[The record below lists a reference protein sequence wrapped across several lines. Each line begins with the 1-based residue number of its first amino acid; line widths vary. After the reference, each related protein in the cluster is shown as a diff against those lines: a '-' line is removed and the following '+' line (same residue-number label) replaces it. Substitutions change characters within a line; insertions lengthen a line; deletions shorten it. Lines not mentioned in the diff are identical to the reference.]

1 MQVNAIRT
9 PSGVNGAA
17 SVVAHSASNPG
28 PRASTPSN
36 LDSTRTRIVKRGCV
50 VEFPGGATARV
61 VKVRLGAFWA
71 SSSAPRYSGYRSES
85 GYSCSSVRVLS

>member
-1 MQVNAIRT
+1 M
-9 PSGVNGAA
+9 
-17 SVVAHSASNPG
+17 VAHSVASGPG
-28 PRASTPSN
+28 VCTPSN